1 MFVCLDAVTSIIRVH
16 LNKEIWFSIMNNIRG
31 QRRWSLLTGTTDG
44 LMMIALNGVPIGE
57 FNVQRFSIKW
67 IRDLGHLR
75 CDDFSHVGQPHST
88 TEPTTENGVDPA
100 GDGPKVPDVVMTF
113 DHVYDDLGNVH
124 EDPEHQ
130 NLGNV
135 YQQPN
140 SQNLGNAYQQP
151 NSQNPG
157 NVYQQ
162 PNSQNLG
169 NVYQQPNSQN
179 LGNVYQQPN
188 SQNLGN
194 VYQQPNSQNLGNV
207 YQQPNSQN
215 LGNVDEPVNEDSN
228 GDDVQG
234 SSSVSDSAGVH
245 EDSHRESVEEG
256 SGSIPLSADIE
267 QPPATQDKFQCLK
280 TAYES
285 RKNSGYSFN
294 DELYECNLGLTPENL
309 DTTLHNPDG
318 TPKCKRRRVE
328 PEFQGTPMEL
338 MRIEIRELTPYRF
351 NNVEFLRESARLDE
365 KKNDVADMTKKIVPF
380 FPVKQLGD
388 HSFTTEAL
396 LGSLGKGLRKR

>member
-1 MFVCLDAVTSIIRVH
+1 MDHVQLGTWHLEYYCLQDRWGNLFVCLDAVTNIRRVH

-88 TEPTTENGVDPA
+88 TEPTTENRVDPA
-100 GDGPKVPDVVMTF
+100 GDGPKVPDVVRTF
-113 DHVYDDLGNVH
+113 DHVYNDLGNVY
-124 EDPEHQ
+124 EDPDHPNPGNVYEPPNTH

-135 YQQPN
+135 YEPPN
-140 SQNLGNAYQQP
+140 TH
-151 NSQNPG
+151 
-157 NVYQQ
+157 
-162 PNSQNLG
+162 NLG
-169 NVYQQPNSQN
+169 NVYARPNPQN
-179 LGNVYQQPN
+179 Q
-188 SQNLGN
+188 
-194 VYQQPNSQNLGNV
+194 
-207 YQQPNSQN
+207 
-215 LGNVDEPVNEDSN
+215 GNVDEPVNEDSN
-228 GDDVQG
+228 RDDVQG
-234 SSSVSDSAGVH
+234 SGSVSDSAGVH
-245 EDSHRESVEEG
+245 EDSHGDSVEEG

-267 QPPATQDKFQCLK
+267 QPPATSNKFHCLK
-280 TAYES
+280 TAYENL
-285 RKNSGYSFN
+285 KNLDYSFN
-294 DELYECNLGLTPENL
+294 DEHYECNLGLTPENL
-309 DTTLHNPDG
+309 DATLHNPDG

-365 KKNDVADMTKKIVPF
+365 KKNDVAGMTKKIVPF

-396 LGSLGKGLRKR
+396 LGSLGKGLRKQ

>member
-1 MFVCLDAVTSIIRVH
+1 MH

-100 GDGPKVPDVVMTF
+100 GDGSKVQVPVVRTY
-113 DHVYDDLGNVH
+113 DHVYDETGNVYETPDTTFGNVFETANTRFGNVFQTANTKFGNVH
-124 EDPEHQ
+124 R
-130 NLGNV
+130 
-135 YQQPN
+135 QPK
-140 SQNLGNAYQQP
+140 G
-151 NSQNPG
+151 
-157 NVYQQ
+157 
-162 PNSQNLG
+162 
-169 NVYQQPNSQN
+169 
-179 LGNVYQQPN
+179 
-188 SQNLGN
+188 
-194 VYQQPNSQNLGNV
+194 
-207 YQQPNSQN
+207 
-215 LGNVDEPVNEDSN
+215 DNE
-228 GDDVQG
+228 QG
-234 SSSVSDSAGVH
+234 SGSVSDSAGVH
-245 EDSHRESVEEG
+245 EDSHGDSVEEG

-280 TAYES
+280 TAYENL
-285 RKNSGYSFN
+285 KNLGYSFN
-294 DELYECNLGLTPENL
+294 DEEYECNLGLTPENL
-309 DTTLHNPDG
+309 DATLHNPDG